1 MTSRVLFRADR
12 LLSEAI
18 FAKPVLGLDTG
29 ASIASLAL
37 IAAGRIVGEIH
48 RPVTSHGADL
58 PAAAVELMS
67 AAGIDASDLG
77 AIAVG
82 IGPGSFT
89 GLRIGLSY
97 AKGIA
102 FATGCGLAG
111 VGSLDA
117 LAMDALE
124 AVAPPEGTVICPMVD
139 ARKGEVYT
147 SLYGAVADGLEKVA
161 QDAVM
166 PLAQLVAQLDK
177 GAILVGDIKA
187 NDAAA
192 MLAANGVEVTVL
204 NGNSMNRRARY
215 IAVVGAARLARSNL
229 DRAESLEPLY
239 VRPPETASDTRA
251 RSRAAITEGVWS
263 TERKNSFGSI

>member
-12 LLSEAI
+12 LLAEAVS
-18 FAKPVLGLDTG
+18 AKPVLGLDTG

-37 IAAGRIVGEIH
+37 VAGGRIVGEIH
-48 RPVTSHGADL
+48 RPVTSHGAEL
-58 PAAAVELMS
+58 PVAAGEMMA
-67 AAGIDASDLG
+67 AAGIAPADLG

-97 AKGIA
+97 AKGIE
-102 FATGCGLAG
+102 FATGCGLVG

-117 LAMDALE
+117 LAMGAVE
-124 AVAPPEGTVICPMVD
+124 AAAPAAGTLVCPIVD

-147 SLYGAVADGLEKVA
+147 SLYGAIADGLEKVA
-161 QDAVM
+161 HDAVM
-166 PLAQLVAQLDK
+166 PLARLVARLQK
-177 GAILVGDIKA
+177 GAILVGDFKA

-192 MLAANGVEVTVL
+192 MLAANGVEVMVL
-204 NGNSMNRRARY
+204 NGNSMNRRGRY
-215 IAVVGAARLARSNL
+215 IAAVGAARLARSNL

-239 VRPPETASDTRA
+239 VRPPEAASSTRA
-251 RSRAAITEGVWS
+251 RSRAAITEDVWS
-263 TERKNSFGSI
+263 AERKNSFGSI